1 MIAFDFNQPD
11 FDEFD
16 FDLLFDDG
24 STYRMTMHLY
34 RSDNSSYWVDN
45 LDNEFQTLTDVIWSF
60 KQKAATA
67 FAYRYK
73 GVVYNMDGTVNYNL
87 TPMAYE
93 DKTSKDEFNINPVWL
108 IVGIGALLVF
118 NLLKK

>member
-11 FDEFD
+11 FKEFE
-16 FDLLFDDG
+16 FELLFDDG

-45 LDNEFQTLTDVIWSF
+45 LDNKFQTLTDVIWSF

-67 FAYRYK
+67 FAYRYN

-108 IVGIGALLVF
+108 IVGVGALLVF
-118 NLLKK
+118 NLIKK